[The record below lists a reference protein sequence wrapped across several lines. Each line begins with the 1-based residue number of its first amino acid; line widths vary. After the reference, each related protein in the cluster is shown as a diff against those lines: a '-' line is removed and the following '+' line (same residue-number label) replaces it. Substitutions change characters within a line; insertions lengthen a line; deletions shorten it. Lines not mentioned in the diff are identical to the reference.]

1 MRKALGIIAGMV
13 LASSFVVTSSAVAD
27 TANKCD
33 VRITVMGT
41 NAKGKDADWNRN
53 EEYVWLKNV
62 TSESK
67 NVFGWKLTDAYGNET
82 KFTEDNLPSL
92 EAAANTITLPAG
104 HSILVYSGAGTDT
117 TPDNNVHTIYRNG
130 KHYLNNSSGESVK
143 VIDAD
148 GTVVERLDYSAYGIN
163 PYC

>member
-1 MRKALGIIAGMV
+1 MRKALAIITACVIALGLV
-13 LASSFVVTSSAVAD
+13 TASAATAD
-27 TANKCD
+27 VNNKCD

-41 NAKGKDADWNRN
+41 NAKGTDAAWNRN

-62 TSESK
+62 TSEDK
-67 NVFGWKLTDAYGNET
+67 NVFGWKLTDAAGNET
-82 KFTEDNLPSL
+82 KFTEDNLQSL
-92 EAAANTITLPAG
+92 DATATTLVLPAG

-148 GTVVERLDYSAYGIN
+148 GTVVERTDYSAYGIN

>member
-1 MRKALGIIAGMV
+1 MRRALGIVAGMV
-13 LASSFVVTSSAVAD
+13 LASSFVVTSSAVANTD
-27 TANKCD
+27 NKCD

-67 NVFGWKLTDAYGNET
+67 NIFGWKLTDAYGNET
-82 KFTEDNLPSL
+82 KFTEDNLQSL
-92 EAAANTITLPAG
+92 EAAANTLMLPAG

-148 GTVVERLDYSAYGIN
+148 GTVVERLDYNAYGIN

>member
-53 EEYVWLKNV
+53 EEYVWLKNI
-62 TSESK
+62 TEGSK

-92 EAAANTITLPAG
+92 EAAANTLTLPAG

>member
-92 EAAANTITLPAG
+92 EAAANTLTLPAG
-104 HSILVYSGAGTDT
+104 DSILVYSGAGTDT

-130 KHYLNNSSGESVK
+130 NHYLNNSSGESVK

>member
-1 MRKALGIIAGMV
+1 MRKALAIITAYVIALGLV
-13 LASSFVVTSSAVAD
+13 TASAATAD
-27 TANKCD
+27 TDNKCD

-67 NVFGWKLTDAYGNET
+67 NIFGWKLTDAYGNET
-82 KFTEDNLPSL
+82 KFTEDNLQSL
-92 EAAANTITLPAG
+92 EAAANTLMLPAG

-148 GTVVERLDYSAYGIN
+148 GTVVERIDYSAYGIN